1 MKLIQLCILG
11 ALATLAAS
19 SPITMTKRSNV
30 ATSFSN
36 VEKREEPAA
45 DPPVDCNT
53 QCAQL
58 CDLLFKGDSG
68 CISDCLPGCQEEEA
82 QDTPGGSTEG
92 ASVEEG
98 SHSPAESAGEG
109 SSGAGST
116 GTP

>member
-1 MKLIQLCILG
+1 
-11 ALATLAAS
+11 
-19 SPITMTKRSNV
+19 MTKRSNV

-116 GTP
+116 